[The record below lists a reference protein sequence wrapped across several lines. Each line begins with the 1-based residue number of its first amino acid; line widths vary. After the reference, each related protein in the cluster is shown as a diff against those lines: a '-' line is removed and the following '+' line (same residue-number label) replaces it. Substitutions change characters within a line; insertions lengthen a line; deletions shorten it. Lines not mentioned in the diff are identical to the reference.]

1 MLPRD
6 ASYVS
11 LFSISVSFIRH
22 SLLFR
27 SNSVQSVLICSGVNI
42 RDQQSEQTKQNRQRH
57 RQNPLMSISVSLLS
71 FSLHFPGF
79 FGCFSWKLSHIWMKR
94 PPQFTKQFC
103 RRHCF
108 RPPSSIQRFTDLLSN
123 DTSLVY
129 IVFRVR
135 VFFNDQRFHFS
146 LPLLRAR
153 ECAISA
159 CGASN
164 FSLTTYNN
172 LMGSRL
178 SENIE
183 DAEEQ
188 HKEKK
193 SI

>member
-27 SNSVQSVLICSGVNI
+27 SNSIQSVLICSGVNI

-57 RQNPLMSISVSLLS
+57 SQNPLMSVSVSLLS

-108 RPPSSIQRFTDLLSN
+108 RPPSSIQRDLCYGSQ
-123 DTSLVY
+123 T
-129 IVFRVR
+129 
-135 VFFNDQRFHFS
+135 
-146 LPLLRAR
+146 
-153 ECAISA
+153 C
-159 CGASN
+159 
-164 FSLTTYNN
+164 SLTTRHWFI
-172 LMGSRL
+172 LF
-178 SENIE
+178 SESGFFFLTTSGFTSVYRFCVR
-183 DAEEQ
+183 A
-188 HKEKK
+188 
-193 SI
+193 SAR